1 MSQPHFSHVYKL
13 DQSSL
18 PYKITMSLCT
28 ENLFPALH
36 FQFVCV
42 PCFDVGLL

>member
-18 PYKITMSLCT
+18 PYKITMSLKKWWS
-28 ENLFPALH
+28 LQVSSRLH
-36 FQFVCV
+36 AT
-42 PCFDVGLL
+42 